1 MLNVLL
7 LFAFY
12 SITINLDAAAF
23 MKDSII
29 IADDDPQ
36 IVIALKLL
44 LQAEGYNVTA
54 VTNPKALLDELKT
67 QEFSLALIDLNYQ
80 TDTTSGT
87 EGLQLISDIK
97 KLDEI
102 LPVIVMTG
110 YSSVDIAVDAMKKG
124 AADFITKPWKNDRL
138 LAILSAQIKLR
149 HSELKGQKLH
159 QHNALLRDEQLASS
173 NQLIAQSTSMQQ
185 LLNQVRKLAK
195 SDMNI
200 LFTGENGTGKSLLA
214 DYLHQHSARHQQ
226 PFISVN
232 MGALS
237 EGLFESEMFG
247 HVKGAFTDAKSLR
260 IGRFELAD
268 NGTIFLDEIA
278 NISLTQQAKLLRV
291 LEERQFEKLGSS
303 KTQQVNVRVVSAT
316 NSSLSE
322 LVDNKQFRQDLLY
335 RLNTVE
341 IHIPSLRERTADI
354 VPLAESFLVTFA
366 KKYQLSKPTF
376 TPEAFI
382 ALQGYHWPG
391 NIRELNHMVERAIF
405 LCADGE
411 ITVNDLGISKENSA
425 ISASEISNSSHDFS
439 SATLDEIEYQVIN
452 ERLARFGHK
461 PIETAESLGLSRSAY
476 YRRIEK
482 YKL

>member
-1 MLNVLL
+1 
-7 LFAFY
+7 
-12 SITINLDAAAF
+12 

-54 VTNPKALLDELKT
+54 VTNPSDLLDKLKV
-67 QEFSLALIDLNYQ
+67 QEYSLALIDLNYQ
-80 TDTTSGT
+80 ADTTSGV
-87 EGLQLISDIK
+87 EGLRLISEIK

-102 LPVIVMTG
+102 LPIIVMTG
-110 YSSVDIAVDAMKKG
+110 YSSVDIAVDAMKRG

-149 HSELKGQKLH
+149 NSELKGQKLQ
-159 QHNALLRDEQLASS
+159 QHNNLLRDEQLASHDTI
-173 NQLIAQSTSMQQ
+173 IANSASMQQ
-185 LLNQVRKLAK
+185 LLSQVRKLAK

-214 DYLHQHSARHQQ
+214 DYLHQHSNRQYQ

-232 MGALS
+232 MGAIS
-237 EGLFESEMFG
+237 ESLFESEMFG
-247 HVKGAFTDAKSLR
+247 HVKGAFTDAKNQR

-278 NISLTQQAKLLRV
+278 NITLGQQAKLLRV

-303 KTQQVNVRVVSAT
+303 KTQQINLRVVSAT
-316 NSSLSE
+316 NASLND
-322 LVDNKQFRQDLLY
+322 LVDNNQFRQDLLY

-341 IHIPSLRERTADI
+341 IHIPSLKDRIADI
-354 VPLAESFLVTFA
+354 IPLAESFLHIFA
-366 KKYQLSKPTF
+366 KKYQLSQPSF
-376 TPEAFI
+376 TTDAVT
-382 ALQGYHWPG
+382 ALQAYQWPG
-391 NIRELNHMVERAIF
+391 NIRELNHMIERAIF
-405 LCADGE
+405 LCNDEE
-411 ITVNDLGISKENSA
+411 ITVNDLGINPNNEINANSRC
-425 ISASEISNSSHDFS
+425 DFS
-439 SATLDEIEYQVIN
+439 HATLDEIEYQVIN
-452 ERLARFGHK
+452 ERLTMFQHK
-461 PIETAESLGLSRSAY
+461 PNETADSLGLSRSAY

>member
-1 MLNVLL
+1 
-7 LFAFY
+7 
-12 SITINLDAAAF
+12 
-23 MKDSII
+23 MKDSLI

-44 LQAEGYNVTA
+44 LQAEGYKVTA
-54 VTNPKALLDELKT
+54 VANPSELLEKLKT
-67 QEFSLALIDLNYQ
+67 QDYALALIDLNYQ
-80 TDTTSGT
+80 ADTTSGA
-87 EGLQLISDIK
+87 EGLQLISEIK

-102 LPVIVMTG
+102 LPIIVMTG
-110 YSSVDIAVDAMKKG
+110 YSSVDIAVDAMKRG

-138 LAILSAQIKLR
+138 LAILSTQIKLR

-159 QHNALLRDEQLASS
+159 QHNTLLRDEQLASH
-173 NQLIAQSTSMQQ
+173 NNLIANSASMQQ
-185 LLNQVRKLAK
+185 LLTQVRKLAK

-214 DYLHQHSARHQQ
+214 DYLHQHSERQIQ

-232 MGALS
+232 MGAIS
-237 EGLFESEMFG
+237 ESLFESEMFG
-247 HVKGAFTDAKSLR
+247 HVKGAFTDAKNQR

-291 LEERQFEKLGSS
+291 LEEKQFEKLGSS
-303 KTQQVNVRVVSAT
+303 KTQQVDVRVVSAT
-316 NSSLSE
+316 NSSLND
-322 LVDNKQFRQDLLY
+322 LVENKEFRQDLLY

-341 IHIPSLRERTADI
+341 IHIPSLRERVADI
-354 VPLAESFLVTFA
+354 VPLAESFLSTYA
-366 KKYQLSKPTF
+366 KKYQLSPPSF
-376 TPEAFI
+376 APDAII
-382 ALQGYHWPG
+382 ALQSYQWPG
-391 NIRELNHMVERAIF
+391 NIRELNHMIERAIF

-411 ITVNDLGISKENSA
+411 ITVNDLGISQKN
-425 ISASEISNSSHDFS
+425 ITTPSNDCDFS
-439 SATLDEIEYQVIN
+439 CATLDEIEYQVIT
-452 ERLARFGHK
+452 ERLALFQHK
-461 PIETAESLGLSRSAY
+461 PIETADSLGLSRSAY